1 MKYIKPFR
9 LVESFKSFRPVDSSD
24 PFWTVY
30 TRLAQLGMVS
40 AEDWSKIQWDDCL
53 QVKERLAGHY
63 PDLDVE
69 KLAFD
74 EIRIYQRGRG
84 GSEPYY
90 SVFIRKGLPRIACR
104 DWDCRLMLD
113 FQQVPGTTPLVIRVP
128 AELQME
134 SAETRSL
141 LISRRIIRWMDEN
154 FIPLVG
160 VEADRVTESAEEVAA
175 ARRMLDLGLIDTA
188 DFTRSAKETGLASE
202 IRLGFIT
209 LAKDLFRSLGLE
221 WRDVATQRQ
230 AANDTVV
237 LQLTTADIAEL
248 LFTATPPAG
257 LTPRQASKFA
267 KIRLALLP
275 LQRTMEMGT
284 KPERPN
290 PFDYW
295 ILPGS
300 LRNSTG
306 LGTPSSNRIVE
317 WDGLSTPE
325 EALARFLYQVAL
337 DAASRSWRW
346 RP

>member
-9 LVESFKSFRPVDSSD
+9 LVESSD
-24 PFWTVY
+24 QFWTGY
-30 TRLAQLGMVS
+30 SRLAQLGMVS
-40 AEDWSKIQWDDCL
+40 AEAWSKIQWDDCL

-63 PDLDVE
+63 PDLDIE

-90 SVFIRKGLPRIACR
+90 SVFIRKGLHGNRLR
-104 DWDCRLMLD
+104 DWDCRLILD
-113 FQQVPGTTPLVIRVP
+113 FQQVPGTTPLVIKVP
-128 AELQME
+128 AELQLE
-134 SAETRSL
+134 RAETRSL
-141 LISRRIIRWMDEN
+141 LIARRIIRWLDKA

-160 VEADRVTESAEEVAA
+160 VEAARVTESAEEVAA
-175 ARRMLDLGLIDTA
+175 ARRMLGLGLIDTA
-188 DFTRSAKETGLASE
+188 DFTKTAKETGFASE

-221 WRDVATQRQ
+221 WRDQATPRQ

-237 LQLTTADIAEL
+237 LQLSTADVAEL
-248 LFTATPPAG
+248 VFTATPPAG
-257 LTPRQASKFA
+257 LTPRQATKFA
-267 KIRLALLP
+267 KIRLDLLP
-275 LQRTMEMGT
+275 LRRTMEMVT

-306 LGTPSSNRIVE
+306 LGTPSSNRMVE
-317 WDGLSTPE
+317 WNGLSTPE

>member
-24 PFWTVY
+24 PFWTGY

-63 PDLDVE
+63 PDLDIE

-74 EIRIYQRGRG
+74 EIRIYQKGRG

-90 SVFIRKGLPRIACR
+90 SVFIRKGLQGNRLR

-113 FQQVPGTTPLVIRVP
+113 FQQVPGTTPLVISVP

-134 SAETRSL
+134 RAETRSL
-141 LISRRIIRWMDEN
+141 LISRRIIRWMDET

-209 LAKDLFRSLGLE
+209 LAKALFRDLGLE
-221 WRDVATQRQ
+221 WRDVATPRQ
-230 AANDTVV
+230 AANGTVV
-237 LQLTTADIAEL
+237 LQFSAADAAEI
-248 LFTATPPAG
+248 LFTAGVPTGISPSQRA
-257 LTPRQASKFA
+257 RFNNIIS
-267 KIRLALLP
+267 ALRP
-275 LQRTMEMGT
+275 LQRAMEMET
-284 KPERPN
+284 DPNERG
-290 PFDYW
+290 PFEYW
-295 ILPGS
+295 IFPGS
-300 LRNSTG
+300 LRNAARRGVPT
-306 LGTPSSNRIVE
+306 SNRQVE
-317 WDGLSTPE
+317 WNGLSTPE

-337 DAASRSWRW
+337 DAHGRSWRW